1 MALIISLYAL
11 VIGSFL
17 NVCIYRIPRGVSIV
31 WPRSFCPNCQ
41 KNIPWY
47 DLIPVLSYIIL
58 RGRCRFCRATIG
70 IQYPVVE
77 ISTAILALVFYKKY
91 GLTGEFFKIAVF
103 CCLLIIIAWIDCFH
117 RRIPNK
123 LSILGIIAG
132 LAWAYFYGKAAL
144 FHAGLGMLIGG
155 GILFPIAFF
164 YPRGMG
170 MGDVKLLAMIGAFV
184 GVKAAL
190 YTLFIGSALG
200 AVIGLGLLYWKTITP
215 KTQIPFGPFL
225 AVGAI
230 ITLLFVM

>member
-1 MALIISLYAL
+1 MALIIFLYAL

-41 KNIPWY
+41 KNIPWH
-47 DLIPVLSYIIL
+47 DMIPVLSYLIL
-58 RGRCRFCRATIG
+58 RGRCRFCRAAVG

-77 ISTAILALVFYKKY
+77 ISTALLALVFYKKY
-91 GLTGEFFKIAVF
+91 GLTGDFFKIALLG
-103 CCLLIIIAWIDCFH
+103 CLLIIIAWIDCHH
-117 RRIPNK
+117 RRIPDK
-123 LSILGIIAG
+123 LSVFGIIAG
-132 LAWAYFYGKAAL
+132 LAWAFFYGKAAL
-144 FHAGLGMLIGG
+144 LHAGLGMLIGG

-170 MGDVKLLAMIGAFV
+170 MGDVKLLAMIGAFI
-184 GVKAAL
+184 GVKAVL
-190 YTLFIGSALG
+190 YTLFVGSALG
-200 AVIGLGLLYWKTITP
+200 AVIGLGLLYWKTITR

-230 ITLLFVM
+230 ITLLFVL

>member
-1 MALIISLYAL
+1 MTLIIFLYAL

-17 NVCIYRIPRGVSIV
+17 NVCIYRIPRDVSIV

-77 ISTAILALVFYKKY
+77 ISTAILALIFYKKY
-91 GLTGEFFKIAVF
+91 GLTGEFFKIAFF
-103 CCLLIIIAWIDCFH
+103 CCLLIIIAWIDCYH

-132 LAWAYFYGKAAL
+132 MAWAFFYGKAAL
-144 FHAGLGMLIGG
+144 LHAGLGMLIGG

-184 GVKAAL
+184 GVKAVL

-200 AVIGLGLLYWKTITP
+200 AVIGLGLLYWKTITR

-230 ITLLFVM
+230 ITLLFIM